1 MGILYHGLS
10 SNNGTKNAFN
20 PKNEQNFI
28 WIYFPFLKEDAT
40 QVHSAEESLT
50 QIQGIHLTKVLPS
63 TRLLVQL
70 IIEES
75 LVTTTQDV
83 LLLQHREHHLV
94 YEKREEFW
102 A

>member
-1 MGILYHGLS
+1 MKGEAAFHGLLKV
-10 SNNGTKNAFN
+10 N
-20 PKNEQNFI
+20 NFI
-28 WIYFPFLKEDAT
+28 WIYFPVLKEGAT
-40 QVHSAEESLT
+40 QVHSSEESLT
-50 QIQGIHLTKVLPS
+50 QIQGIHFTKFLPS

-83 LLLQHREHHLV
+83 LLLQQREHHLV